1 MATTES
7 GPQAEP
13 QAAAPARVESLPWTP
28 QLLRIMAGLM
38 LAAFVAAM
46 DSTVVGTAL
55 PTIAR
60 ELGSFS
66 LYPWIFSG
74 YLLTSTTTVPI
85 WGRLADLHGRKPV
98 LLAGMAIFVGAS
110 VLCGASPNMLALIL
124 FRSLQG
130 VGAGCL
136 LPVTLTIVGDVF
148 PVAQRAR
155 LQGFFSSVWAVAA
168 VVGPLLGAV
177 FVTTVGW
184 RWIFGINLPIGL
196 VAAWMLLGYDERRE
210 TGGGR
215 IDPVGA
221 LALTAGIALLLW
233 GLGTGSSSAEPNWVA
248 AGGGAAVLALAVVW
262 ERRSSSP
269 TVPLHLVTNPVI
281 GPIILAALLAGTVMF
296 GVTAYVPLY
305 VQGGLGRTAYEAGAA
320 VAPLSLGWPI
330 ASTLAGRIL
339 VRVGYRPLMVVGGLA
354 MMAGALMLAL
364 VPWSTPLV
372 GTASG
377 IIGFGLGMLSAPTL
391 IVIQA
396 SVPWQLRGAATALNQ
411 FSRTIGG
418 AVGVSLMG
426 VLLQARL
433 GVHAAGNPLRAGR
446 QAAEAA
452 LQGAI
457 GTVFWVQVVL
467 AAGVLA
473 AAVAIFV
480 ARRESALD

>member
-1 MATTES
+1 
-7 GPQAEP
+7 
-13 QAAAPARVESLPWTP
+13 
-28 QLLRIMAGLM
+28 M
-38 LAAFVAAM
+38 LSAFVAAM

-60 ELGSFS
+60 DLGSFS

-85 WGRLADLHGRKPV
+85 WGRLADLRGRKPV
-98 LLAGMAIFVGAS
+98 LLTGMGIFVGAS

-124 FRSLQG
+124 FRALQG

-136 LPVTLTIVGDVF
+136 LPVTLTMVGDIF

-168 VVGPLLGAV
+168 VIGPLLGAV
-177 FVTTVGW
+177 FVSTIGW

-196 VAAWMLLGYDERRE
+196 AAAWMLFGYRERRE
-210 TGGGR
+210 TAGGR

-233 GLGTGSSSAEPNWVA
+233 GLGTGSAAAQPNWVVAGAGIA
-248 AGGGAAVLALAVVW
+248 ALAGAVLW

-281 GPIILAALLAGTVMF
+281 GPIILAALLAGVVMF

-305 VQGGLGRTAYEAGAA
+305 VQRGLGRTAYEAGAA

-330 ASTLAGRIL
+330 ASTLSGRIL
-339 VRVGYRPLMVVGGLA
+339 VRVGYRPLVLVGGFA
-354 MMAGALMLAL
+354 IAAGALMLAAL
-364 VPWSTPLV
+364 PFSTLLV
-372 GTASG
+372 GIASG
-377 IIGFGLGMLSAPTL
+377 VVGFGLGMLSAPSL

-396 SVPWQLRGAATALNQ
+396 SVPWHVRGAATALSQ

-418 AVGVSLMG
+418 AVGVALMG
-426 VLLQARL
+426 VLLQSRL
-433 GVHAAGNPLRAGR
+433 SAHLSLRDSIHG
-446 QAAEAA
+446 
-452 LQGAI
+452 
-457 GTVFWVQVVL
+457 VFWIQVVL
-467 AAGVLA
+467 GAGALA
-473 AAVAIFV
+473 AALAIFIS
-480 ARRESALD
+480 RRESALDSTVAAPPRPES